1 MPYIEQALSAAGSI
15 ESLLMTG
22 TLQPPQ
28 LPPTYSSHTILFCSS
43 KLLIHARVMIVL
55 DEPSYSHHMFSNKTT
70 DQLCSSFDVQSQC
83 EHLIGGDSMWRI
95 SHVNQS
101 YRVCMFSR
109 PLPCVLNRNGL

>member
-1 MPYIEQALSAAGSI
+1 MPYIEQALTAAGSI

-22 TLQPPQ
+22 TPQP
-28 LPPTYSSHTILFCSS
+28 LPPSTYSSHTMLFCLD

-55 DEPSYSHHMFSNKTT
+55 DEPSYTHHMFSNKTT
-70 DQLCSSFDVQSQC
+70 DQPRSSFDVQSQC

-101 YRVCMFSR
+101 YKVCMFLHHRLACSIE
-109 PLPCVLNRNGL
+109 NGL